1 MKLDKLQR
9 QQIKGW
15 VVQGLSTSEIN
26 KLAEKCDPP
35 FTVARQQV
43 SDYKKRYTPVV
54 KAMIEAK
61 QSSPLK
67 EGLAIKENRIA
78 LLQQLADAM
87 RRDLIDND
95 KTWIVERV
103 VTVGNQPVEI
113 EGFNHQEMNQMR
125 GVLDDLAKETGGRTI
140 NANLN
145 VREKGE
151 ITVTF
156 INDREKNK

>member
-1 MKLDKLQR
+1 MKLNKNQKAKLKELVASGYETDK
-9 QQIKGW
+9 
-15 VVQGLSTSEIN
+15 IN
-26 KLAEKCDPP
+26 KLAAQFEQP
-35 FTVARQQV
+35 FSVSRQQV
-43 SDYKKRYTPVV
+43 DFYRKKHSPEIV
-54 KAMIEAK
+54 KILEEK
-61 QSSPLK
+61 KSSPLK
-67 EGLAIKENRIA
+67 EGLAIKENRIS

-87 RRDLIDND
+87 KKDLIDD
-95 KTWIVERV
+95 KKTWVVERV

-125 GVLDDLAKETGGRTI
+125 GVLDDIAKETGGRTI